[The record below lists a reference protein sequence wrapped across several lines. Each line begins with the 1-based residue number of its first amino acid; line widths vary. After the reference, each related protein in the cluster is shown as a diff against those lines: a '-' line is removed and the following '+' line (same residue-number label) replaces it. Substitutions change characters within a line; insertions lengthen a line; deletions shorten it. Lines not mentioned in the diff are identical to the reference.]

1 MPSTPSKD
9 VDDPI
14 PFDDDLVHSNRRRS
28 VRYVRNDIQTT
39 LLVRNFLGLKRSM
52 EVKLFDISSRGVNI
66 SVAKRLKIGKP
77 ICLVFK
83 FEDGIEFKIK
93 AFIQNCCIKSEYQYG
108 IKFEK
113 QENNLAD
120 HLLKTQ
126 VDLVFR

>member
-9 VDDPI
+9 VDAPI
-14 PFDDDLVHSNRRRS
+14 PNDDDLVHSNRRKS
-28 VRYVRNDIQTT
+28 VRYVRNDIQTRLIIRT
-39 LLVRNFLGLKRSM
+39 FLGLKSSM
-52 EVKLFDISSRGVNI
+52 DVKLFDISSRGVNI
-66 SVAKRLKIGKP
+66 STAKRLKIGKP
-77 ICLVFK
+77 VCLIFR
-83 FEDGIEFKIK
+83 FEDGMEFKINALIK
-93 AFIQNCCIKSEYQYG
+93 NCCVKSEYQYG

>member
-14 PFDDDLVHSNRRRS
+14 HFDDDLVHSNRRKS

-39 LLVRNFLGLKRSM
+39 LSIRNFLGLKSSM

-77 ICLVFK
+77 VCLIFR
-83 FEDGIEFKIK
+83 FEDGIEFKIN
-93 AFIQNCCIKSEYQYG
+93 AFIRNCCTNSEFQYG
-108 IKFEK
+108 IQFEK

>member
-14 PFDDDLVHSNRRRS
+14 PYDDDLVHSNRRKS

-39 LLVRNFLGLKRSM
+39 LSIRNFIGLKSTM
-52 EVKLFDISSRGVNI
+52 DVKLFDISSRGVNI

-77 ICLVFK
+77 VYLTFR
-83 FEDGIEFKIK
+83 FEDGVEFKIN
-93 AFIQNCCIKSEYQYG
+93 AFIKNCCIKSEYQYG

-126 VDLVFR
+126 VDLVFK